1 MEQATATK
9 LEAVKKA
16 CKEDLKFLCV
26 NVLGFSDWDIIHDQM
41 RDYLKNAGRQ
51 KLILIPRG
59 HLKSSIVT
67 VGYAIQRILK
77 NPDIRILITNATWD
91 NSRKFLGQISEM
103 MTGKSLLT
111 DIFGSFKGDGRWTL
125 EELTVAQRVKATK
138 EPTISTAGIEKSLTS
153 QHYDLII
160 HDDLVNRENI
170 TTREQKEKVL
180 SFYKDS
186 LSLLDPGGE
195 MIVIGTRWATDDL
208 YGHLLENDLESMNG
222 VKLEGPE
229 EKATWRKWIK
239 Q

>member
-195 MIVIGTRWATDDL
+195 MSVIGTRWATDDL